1 MAKAL
6 NASCKKDEGIDDITW
21 YLNGAMNPDGSFT
34 VIAKTVLELRKI
46 IFGAAVTTS
55 QMPDK
60 QGY

>member
-1 MAKAL
+1 MVKAL
-6 NASCKKDEGIDDITW
+6 NASFKKDEGIDDITW
-21 YLNGAMNPDGSFT
+21 HLNGAMNPDSSFT
-34 VIAKTVLELRKI
+34 VIKTVLELRKI

>member
-1 MAKAL
+1 MVKAL

-21 YLNGAMNPDGSFT
+21 HLNGAMNPDGSFT
-34 VIAKTVLELRKI
+34 VIKTVLELRKI